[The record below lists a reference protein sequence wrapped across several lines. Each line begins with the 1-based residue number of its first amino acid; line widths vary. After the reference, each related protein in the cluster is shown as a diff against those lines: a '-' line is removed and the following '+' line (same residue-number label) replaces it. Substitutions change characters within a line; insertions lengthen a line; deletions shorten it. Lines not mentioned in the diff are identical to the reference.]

1 MVTVGEGIKTYLNLF
16 FAPEGGYI
24 SLTELTESSPQ
35 NYLLLLELFYLIESF
50 MKMLDKGIEELNEQQ
65 KKLSQL
71 DARGGCILPEK
82 TFQDFIRI
90 SRDMLDKKYRNV
102 HREVGDRF

>member
-1 MVTVGEGIKTYLNLF
+1 MSFESLIHFCSAVLRKKNVSWFIYKFEHSLFSSTV
-16 FAPEGGYI
+16 A
-24 SLTELTESSPQ
+24 
-35 NYLLLLELFYLIESF
+35 
-50 MKMLDKGIEELNEQQ
+50 DEQQ